1 MSEEKVDNR
10 DWSVA
15 WKNPL
20 VIFWFGILLTV
31 VLVNSFMVSM
41 AITTAPGLVIDNFY
55 ERGKNHAAIMARR
68 TEMEAMGWQLDVDL
82 PILSEGKADTITLL
96 IKDKDNRAFSVD
108 SAILYYYRPSDRNLD
123 GQIELQHLGSP
134 GKYSAEFMLPVKGK
148 WDFILEVVQGD
159 LKYSVGRSIMVQD
172 PL

>member
-1 MSEEKVDNR
+1 MSTEKIDTR
-10 DWSVA
+10 DWSVP

-20 VIFWFGILLTV
+20 VIFWFGIILTV
-31 VLVNSFMVSM
+31 LMVNFFMVSM
-41 AITTAPGLVIDNFY
+41 AITTAPGLVVDDYY
-55 ERGKNHAAIMARR
+55 ERGKNHAAIMAKRQ
-68 TEMEAMGWQLDVDL
+68 EMEKLGWQLGIDM
-82 PILSEGKADTITLL
+82 PILSEGKAETITLE

-123 GQIELQHLGSP
+123 GSIELQHLGSP
-134 GKYSAEFMLPVKGK
+134 GMYSAEFMLPVKGK

>member
-1 MSEEKVDNR
+1 MSTEKIDRR

-31 VLVNSFMVSM
+31 VMVNAFMISM
-41 AITTAPGLVIDNFY
+41 AITTAPGLVVDDYY
-55 ERGKNHAAIMARR
+55 ERGKNHGAIIARR
-68 TEMEAMGWQLDVDL
+68 IEMEKMGWQLGIDL
-82 PILSEGKADTITLL
+82 PIMSEGKSETITLE
-96 IKDKDNRAFSVD
+96 IKDKDNRLFNVD

-123 GQIELQHLGSP
+123 GYIELQNLGSS
-134 GKYSAEFMLPVKGK
+134 GKYSAEFMLPLKGK

-172 PL
+172 PV